1 MFKLQSSTDKGF
13 KKIDHQRDRWRN
25 AVFFFTGILVVLAD
39 QFSKDWIKT
48 NLAAG
53 QSFFD
58 IGFFQIIHVR
68 NTGAAFGLFQDHT
81 LVLTIIS
88 SVAVIILLFCNVSL
102 QRYLPFLNNL
112 TGRVALGLVLGGTI
126 GNLIDRIHL
135 GYVTDFI
142 DFKVWPAFN
151 VADSSVTVGAIIL
164 AYLFIRMALARE
176 P

>member
-1 MFKLQSSTDKGF
+1 MQ
-13 KKIDHQRDRWRN
+13 KIDHQRDRWRN
-25 AVFFFTGILVVLAD
+25 AVFFFTGIVVVLAD

-48 NLAAG
+48 NLTVG

-88 SVAVIILLFCNVSL
+88 SVAVIVLLFCGISM
-102 QRYLPFLNNL
+102 QRYLPFLNNIA
-112 TGRVALGLVLGGTI
+112 GRVTLGLVLGGTA
-126 GNLIDRIHL
+126 GNLIDRLHL

-151 VADSSVTVGAIIL
+151 IADSSVTVGVIIL
-164 AYLFIRMALARE
+164 ACLILRMALARE
-176 P
+176 H